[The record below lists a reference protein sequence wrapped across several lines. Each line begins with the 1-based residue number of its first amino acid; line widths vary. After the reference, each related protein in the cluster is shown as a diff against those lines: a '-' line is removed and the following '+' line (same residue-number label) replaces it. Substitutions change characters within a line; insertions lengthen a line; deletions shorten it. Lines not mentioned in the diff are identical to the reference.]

1 MAAAALLSV
10 TLVPALMGWF
20 VKGKIRAEAENPLN
34 RWALQLY
41 RPVLQWAL
49 RARWL
54 VLGGAAGV
62 LLLTFL
68 PLASLGSELMPPLN
82 EGSLMYM
89 PNTLPALSLTT
100 QRRLLHVEDSILMT
114 FPEVAS
120 VWGKAGRANT
130 ATDWAPMSMVETVVN
145 LKPESEWRRGMTQDR
160 PIAEMDQR
168 LRLTGAVNTRSEEHT
183 AELQSRLQLVCRLLL
198 GKKKKNEEQQS
209 SVILAL
215 TDAR

>member
-62 LLLTFL
+62 LVLTLL
-68 PLASLGSELMPPLN
+68 PLAGLGSAFMPPLN
-82 EGSLMYM
+82 GGALVSR
-89 PNTLPALSLTT
+89 TTRPAARSHTT
-100 QRRLLHVEDSILMT
+100 QPR
-114 FPEVAS
+114 
-120 VWGKAGRANT
+120 
-130 ATDWAPMSMVETVVN
+130 TVQG
-145 LKPESEWRRGMTQDR
+145 P
-160 PIAEMDQR
+160 A
-168 LRLTGAVNTRSEEHT
+168 
-183 AELQSRLQLVCRLLL
+183 
-198 GKKKKNEEQQS
+198 
-209 SVILAL
+209 
-215 TDAR
+215 